1 MKHNESMYP
10 GDWLRIGEKDIT
22 RVHQL
27 LGLHDADAAG
37 FYLQQGVEKFL
48 KAFLL
53 SHGWQL
59 LRIHDLEPLLNAALP
74 FDGSLERYRGVLQ
87 RISGLYFVE
96 RYPLMLEAGLSEKDV
111 DDAYQ
116 EVSSLLDIIRKHLL

>member
-1 MKHNESMYP
+1 MKRNESMYP
-10 GDWLRIGEKDIT
+10 ADWLRIAEKDIT

-27 LGLHDADAAG
+27 LGLHDPEAAG

-53 SHGWQL
+53 SNGWGLQ
-59 LRIHDLEPLLNAALP
+59 RIHDLEPLLNAAVA
-74 FDGSLERYRGVLQ
+74 FDGSLEQYRGVLQ
-87 RISGLYFVE
+87 RITGLYFVE

-111 DDAYQ
+111 ADAFQ
-116 EVSSLLDIIRKHLL
+116 EVSGFLDAIRKHLI